1 MTGRPIKF
9 VGVGEGLDALEVF
22 HPDRLASRILGM
34 GDVLTLIEKAE
45 AVVDKKKAEKLAK
58 KIKKNSFT
66 LEDFRDQIQ
75 QIKKMGN
82 LEQLMGM
89 VPGMNRL
96 KQMQNLPK
104 PDEKEL
110 GRTEAIIN
118 SMTAEER
125 RRYQIINSS
134 RRQRIAR
141 GSGTRVQD
149 VNKVIKSYSDM
160 LKMMKKM
167 KGMGAFGGGGA
178 AVGKKRRK
186 RPKGLF
192 R

>member
-1 MTGRPIKF
+1 
-9 VGVGEGLDALEVF
+9 
-22 HPDRLASRILGM
+22 M
-34 GDVLTLIEKAE
+34 GDVLSLIEKAE
-45 AVVDKKKAEKLAK
+45 AVVDQKQAEELAR
-58 KIKKNSFT
+58 KIKKNEFT

-75 QIKKMGN
+75 QIKKMGS
-82 LEQLMGM
+82 LEQIMGM
-89 VPGMNRL
+89 IPGLNKM
-96 KQMQNLPK
+96 KQMQNMPK

-118 SMTAEER
+118 SMTTEER

-141 GSGTRVQD
+141 GSGTKVQD